1 MVGLCSDTKQYN
13 AMPSL
18 FDKKAQDAMLA
29 RVNKLTAASQRKW
42 GKMSV
47 SQMMKHMDVA
57 FSVPIGKIKVPK
69 DKLYYLSANPFA
81 RWLLIKAMTKWPKN
95 LVTAESFK
103 VKDDPAFDG
112 AKAALLATMHTFFT
126 ATDFSGSHPVFGVMS
141 KELWGEAMYI
151 HLNHHLEQFG
161 V

>member
-1 MVGLCSDTKQYN
+1 
-13 AMPSL
+13 MPTL
-18 FDKKAQDAMLA
+18 FDKQTQDVMLA
-29 RVNKLTAASQRKW
+29 RVGKLTSNSQRKW

-47 SQMMKHMDVA
+47 SQMLKHMSVA
-57 FSVPIGKIKVPK
+57 FAVPTGKIKLPK

-81 RWLLIKAMTKWPKN
+81 RWLLVKAITKWPKN
-95 LVTAESFK
+95 MVTAADFI
-103 VKDDPAFDG
+103 VKDEPDFESTKKELTDNIHAFLT
-112 AKAALLATMHTFFT
+112 AAGLN
-126 ATDFSGSHPVFGVMS
+126 GQHPVFGVMS